1 MKHIKCVHEHP
12 IINISI
18 PASNCWVHILADP
31 TTELAKEF
39 LEFHDYLVRKETKFY
54 KSKDMKGT
62 PSDID
67 IIAIS
72 PRETKIGDLML
83 KENVIA
89 EVKNWQIKKEETL
102 DDIYENKFKFIDD
115 ERQASWKQLKKYLPS
130 RRFDKAIFCLA
141 TTEDVYDHAWRKY
154 NIKII
159 TTGFMIK
166 RIAQFFKEEE
176 RRRWSYFPERYN
188 YNIIRSIMYYLYN
201 CYKWKDKLT
210 LEDLVWI
217 DPEEEPRYRNQFV
230 KLNSKFFEEFIY
242 NQTYNGVLISLI
254 NRLAEENP
262 SRLKSQLKSNKKFWR
277 YLIGRR

>member
-1 MKHIKCVHEHP
+1 
-12 IINISI
+12 
-18 PASNCWVHILADP
+18 LADP

-39 LEFHDYLVRKETKFY
+39 LEFHNYLVRKETKFY

-83 KENVIA
+83 KENIIA
-89 EVKNWQIKKEETL
+89 EVKNWQIRKEETL
-102 DDIYENKFKFIDD
+102 DDIYEDKFKFIDD
-115 ERQASWKQLKKYLPS
+115 EHQASWKQLKKYLPS
-130 RRFDKAIFCLA
+130 RRYAKAIFCLA
-141 TTEDVYDHAWRKY
+141 TTEDVYDCAWKKY
-154 NIKII
+154 KIKVI

-166 RIAQFFKEEE
+166 QIAQFFKEEE
-176 RRRWSYFPERYN
+176 GRRWSYFPERYN

-242 NQTYNGVLISLI
+242 NQTYNGVLIRLI
-254 NRLAEENP
+254 NRSAEEDP
-262 SRLKSQLKSNKKFWR
+262 SWLKSQLKSNKKFWR
-277 YLIGRR
+277 YLTGRR